1 VDDNLIV
8 AQGEE
13 YYQSY
18 LTVLGTKF
26 DYTEG
31 PLTSHLGVAYHIDTE
46 KGEISI
52 EQSAQ
57 IMQGVQLRELHPGLG
72 PRTLNSQ
79 SLAGACP

>member
-18 LTVLGTKF
+18 LTVLSTKF

-57 IMQGVQLRELHPGLG
+57 IMKFRKEFNYENCTPASA
-72 PRTLNSQ
+72 PAR
-79 SLAGACP
+79 